1 MNGVY
6 GGGFN
11 IKAIKRIS
19 KNQSVEYAS
28 KEFLN
33 TVLYKKESLPKRH
46 AHLPSKHKKHNLS
59 THDLKFTR
67 MIACLDIVL
76 NSFHFALEKETAHS
90 VAVHELKS
98 PQTKPAQ
105 DKFVFYVGKGNNA
118 ELVKSIIKKRSWWV
132 ETDNPLKANLVW
144 SQLKIKSVI

>member
-1 MNGVY
+1 
-6 GGGFN
+6 
-11 IKAIKRIS
+11 
-19 KNQSVEYAS
+19 
-28 KEFLN
+28 
-33 TVLYKKESLPKRH
+33 
-46 AHLPSKHKKHNLS
+46 
-59 THDLKFTR
+59 

-76 NSFHFALEKETAHS
+76 NSFHFALEKEADRS

-98 PQTKPAQ
+98 PQAGTKPAQ
-105 DKFVFYVGKGNNA
+105 DKFLFFVGKGNNA